1 MTTLKREACTY
12 LADMESYHAMRS
24 KIRILEGIARGERA
38 LLENR
43 VCTEA
48 EAKQRLAKWLD

>member
-1 MTTLKREACTY
+1 
-12 LADMESYHAMRS
+12 MRS

-48 EAKQRLAKWLD
+48 EAKQRLATWLD